1 MLRVGPSPTCEHSIV
16 AFVFVSLVG
25 AGAARVRL
33 VSLGRLRSGRAGAGI
48 LTAQH
53 RRGSSQ
59 GLDTTRGGRRG
70 AWYVRAPRQPT
81 RFLHLGSTATGTGG
95 PRIALYDM
103 VNGGLPRDA
112 ATDGKPDRVYTA
124 CILTPNAL
132 NGKRARH
139 LTPKCEIRVK
149 LELILRKHGG
159 TTGGRAGRGRCGRV
173 ARPTVHLESGMRPGS
188 NRDSNKE
195 R

>member
-33 VSLGRLRSGRAGAGI
+33 VSLRGGRAGAGI

-59 GLDTTRGGRRG
+59 GRPP
-70 AWYVRAPRQPT
+70 WSVVRPSTEAADAFLV

-124 CILTPNAL
+124 CTPNTR
-132 NGKRARH
+132 RAR
-139 LTPKCEIRVK
+139 
-149 LELILRKHGG
+149 RK
-159 TTGGRAGRGRCGRV
+159 T
-173 ARPTVHLESGMRPGS
+173 RPAA
-188 NRDSNKE
+188 
-195 R
+195 

>member
-1 MLRVGPSPTCEHSIV
+1 MRAQHSCLCVCLLSRCRGGTCASRLAARRARRGRDSDGPAPPGQLT
-16 AFVFVSLVG
+16 
-25 AGAARVRL
+25 GAAAVERGTSDRAADAFL
-33 VSLGRLRSGRAGAGI
+33 V
-48 LTAQH
+48 
-53 RRGSSQ
+53 
-59 GLDTTRGGRRG
+59 
-70 AWYVRAPRQPT
+70 

-95 PRIALYDM
+95 PRIALHDM

-159 TTGGRAGRGRCGRV
+159 TTGGRRRAAGRRGPRRTADRV
-173 ARPTVHLESGMRPGS
+173 TVHFESGMRPGS
-188 NRDSNKE
+188 NR
-195 R
+195 

>member
-33 VSLGRLRSGRAGAGI
+33 VSLRGGRAGAGI

-139 LTPKCEIRVK
+139 LTPKCET
-149 LELILRKHGG
+149 LE
-159 TTGGRAGRGRCGRV
+159 
-173 ARPTVHLESGMRPGS
+173 
-188 NRDSNKE
+188 
-195 R
+195 